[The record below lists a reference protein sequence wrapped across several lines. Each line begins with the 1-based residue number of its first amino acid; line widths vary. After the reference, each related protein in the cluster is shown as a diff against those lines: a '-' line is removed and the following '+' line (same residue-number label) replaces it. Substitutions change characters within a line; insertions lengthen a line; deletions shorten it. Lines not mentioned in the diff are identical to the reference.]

1 MRVHFISI
9 GGSVMHQLAIA
20 LHRKGYR
27 VTGSDDEVFEP
38 SRTNLLNEGL
48 LPKQEGWFATNITPN
63 IDAII
68 LGMHARAD
76 NPELIKARALGLPIY
91 SFPAYIYQESKNK
104 KRIVIG
110 GSHGKTTTTAMIMH
124 VLQKTNQ
131 SFDYMVGARLNGFN
145 QSVAITNA
153 PLIVCEGDEYP
164 ASALEKQPKFHYI
177 WDKRLLC
184 KYNLDRR
191 KFCQNPNK
199 NSKKILNNPLNWV
212 HC

>member
-76 NPELIKARALGLPIY
+76 NPELISRCLLDDFLVKVAPIA
-91 SFPAYIYQESKNK
+91 SD
-104 KRIVIG
+104 
-110 GSHGKTTTTAMIMH
+110 H
-124 VLQKTNQ
+124 
-131 SFDYMVGARLNGFN
+131 
-145 QSVAITNA
+145 
-153 PLIVCEGDEYP
+153 PL
-164 ASALEKQPKFHYI
+164 
-177 WDKRLLC
+177 R
-184 KYNLDRR
+184 
-191 KFCQNPNK
+191 
-199 NSKKILNNPLNWV
+199 
-212 HC
+212 